1 MKLPLKWLADYV
13 DIGNPDIKTYCED
26 MTATGSKVEG
36 YEILGEDISNVVIGR
51 LEAIEKHPDADKL
64 VVCTVNVGKEA
75 PLQIVTGAKNVKE
88 GDVVPVALNGS
99 TLPGGIKIKTGKL
112 RGVKSEGMLC
122 SIDELN
128 LTTHDMPDAIEDGIC
143 ILPSDAPIGSD
154 IKDYLMLSDTVV
166 EFEITPNRPDC
177 LSVIGLARESA
188 VTVGAELKTRTPV
201 VENCSGKVED
211 YISVRVDEKELCP
224 RYTARVVHNV
234 KIEPSPLWMRSRLR
248 AAGVRPINNIVDI
261 TNYVMLEYGQPM
273 HAFDYKCLNGNQII
287 VRRASEGEIFKT
299 LDSNDRQLKDSMLV
313 IADAEKPVALAGIMG
328 GENSEITDETKT
340 VVFESANF
348 YGAGVRITS
357 RALGMRTE
365 SSGRF
370 EKGLDPELT
379 VDAVN
384 RACELVQLLGAG
396 TVAEGIIDVYG
407 DKKPETVI
415 KLNADKINEFL
426 GTSIPEADM
435 RATLEKL
442 CFRLD
447 GDDIHVPSYRSDVEC
462 MNDIA
467 EEVIRIYGYNNIEST
482 RFRTSA
488 AEGKLTPKQKYY
500 RGLCNTLCGMGMYE
514 IETFSFISPKYYDK
528 INLPES
534 AKLRKSVVISNPLGE
549 DTSVMRTTAIPS
561 MLEVLARNNNFNN
574 TDCSLYEMAKVYI
587 PREGIVTNNKGIP
600 GVLPEEK
607 IKVVIGTLK
616 GDFYSLKG
624 VVEAVLDYSGV
635 EGVEYEAVSSCPI
648 FHPGRCAKIMKDGV
662 EIGIFGQVNYAVC
675 ENYSI
680 DRPVF
685 LADLDFDSLLENAGK
700 TAQYKPLPKFPAVTR
715 DFSFMCDVDLEAA
728 KIEKVMKKSLGKL
741 LDGYNLFDIY
751 IGEQTGGKKSI
762 SYSVMLRAAD
772 RTLTAE
778 ETDSACAKML
788 RALNE
793 ELGIT
798 IRT

>member
-13 DIGNPDIKTYCED
+13 DIGNPDIKEYCED

-36 YEILGEDISNVVIGR
+36 YEVLAENISNVVVGHI
-51 LEAIEKHPDADKL
+51 LNIEKHPDADKL
-64 VVCTVNVGKEA
+64 VVCSVDTGADA
-75 PLQIVTGAKNVKE
+75 PLQIVTGAKNVKA
-88 GDVVPVALNGS
+88 GDKVPVALNGS
-99 TLPGGIKIKTGKL
+99 TLPGGVKIKTGKL

-122 SIDELN
+122 SIGELD
-128 LTTHDMPDAIEDGIC
+128 LTTHDMPDAIEDGIL
-143 ILPSDAPIGSD
+143 ILPSDAPVGTD
-154 IKDYLMLSDTVV
+154 IKEYLMLSDTVV

-188 VTVGAELKTRTPV
+188 VTVGAELKTRTPK
-201 VENCSGKVED
+201 VENCEGNVND
-211 YISVRVDEKELCP
+211 YISVRVDEPELCP

-273 HAFDYKCLNGNQII
+273 HAFDYKCLDGNQIV
-287 VRRASEGEIFKT
+287 VRCAEDGEIFKT
-299 LDSNDRQLKDSMLV
+299 LDSNDRQLKSSMLV
-313 IADAEKPVALAGIMG
+313 IADANKPVALAGIMG
-328 GENSEITDETKT
+328 GENSEITDDTKT

-379 VDAVN
+379 LDAVN
-384 RACELVQLLGAG
+384 RACELVQMLNAG
-396 TVAEGIIDVYG
+396 TVADGIIDVYG
-407 DKKPETVI
+407 GKKPETVI
-415 KLNADKINEFL
+415 KLNAERINEFL
-426 GTSIPEADM
+426 GTSIPEEDM

-447 GDDIHVPSYRSDVEC
+447 GDNIYVPSYRSDVEC

-467 EEVIRIYGYNNIEST
+467 EEVIRIYGYNKIEST
-482 RFRTSA
+482 RFRTA
-488 AEGKLTPKQKYY
+488 ATEGKLSQKQKYY
-500 RGLCNTLCGMGMYE
+500 RDLCSALCGMGLYE

-528 INLPES
+528 IALAENSPI
-534 AKLRKSVVISNPLGE
+534 RKSVVISNPLGE

-561 MLEVLARNNNFNN
+561 MLEVIARNNNYNN
-574 TDCSLYEMAKVYI
+574 SDCALYEMAKVYI
-587 PREGIVTNNKGIP
+587 PREGIVTNDKGIP
-600 GVLPEEK
+600 GTLPNEK
-607 IKVVIGTLK
+607 TKVVIGTLK

-624 VVEAVLDYSGV
+624 IVEAILDFTAIDD
-635 EGVEYEAVSSCPI
+635 VEYEAVTTCPI
-648 FHPGRCAKIMKDGV
+648 FHSGRCAKVMKNG
-662 EIGIFGQVNYAVC
+662 EELAIFGQISYEVA

-680 DRPVF
+680 DKPVY
-685 LADLDFDSLLENAGK
+685 LADIDFDKLLEYAGK
-700 TAQYKPLPKFPAVTR
+700 TSQYKPLPKFPAVTR
-715 DFSFMCDVDLEAA
+715 DFSFMCDVELEAA
-728 KIEKVMKKSLGKL
+728 KIEKVIKKSLGKL
-741 LDGYNLFDIY
+741 LDGYKLFDIY
-751 IGEQTGGKKSI
+751 IGAQTGGKKSI
-762 SYSVMLRAAD
+762 SYSVSLRASD

-778 ETDSACAKML
+778 ETDNACAKML
-788 RALNE
+788 DALNK

-798 IRT
+798 IRS

>member
-13 DIGNPDIKTYCED
+13 DIGNPDIKDYCEK

-36 YEILGEDISNVVIGR
+36 FEILGEDISNVVVGKIN
-51 LEAIEKHPDADKL
+51 AISKHPNADKL
-64 VVCTVNVGKEA
+64 VVCSIDVGEA
-75 PLQIVTGAKNVKE
+75 EPLQIVTGAKNVNV
-88 GDVVPVALNGS
+88 GDKVPVALNGAN
-99 TLPGGIKIKTGKL
+99 LPGGVKIKTGKL
-112 RGVKSEGMLC
+112 RGETSQGMLC
-122 SIDELN
+122 SIGELN
-128 LTTHDMPDAIEDGIC
+128 LTTHDMPGAVEDGIL
-143 ILPSDAPIGSD
+143 ILPTDAPIGTD
-154 IKDYLMLSDTVV
+154 IKEYLMLSDTVV

-188 VTVGAELKTRTPV
+188 VTMDSELKLRTP
-201 VENCSGKVED
+201 EIKACDGKIED
-211 YISVRVDEKELCP
+211 YISVRVDEPTLCP
-224 RYTARVVHNV
+224 RYTAKVVHNV

-273 HAFDYKCLNGNQII
+273 HAFDYKCLDGKQIV
-287 VRRASEGEIFKT
+287 VRCADEGEIFKT
-299 LDSNDRQLKDSMLV
+299 LDSNDRHLKSSMLV

-328 GENSEITDETKT
+328 GENSEITDDTKT

-379 VDAVN
+379 MDAVN

-396 TVAEGIIDVYG
+396 TVAEGTIDIYPE
-407 DKKPETVI
+407 KKAETVI
-415 KLNADKINEFL
+415 KLEPERISNFL
-426 GTSIPEADM
+426 GTYISEADM

-447 GDDIHVPSYRSDVEC
+447 GDKIYVPSYRSDVEC

-467 EEVIRIYGYNNIEST
+467 EEVIRIYGYNKIEST

-488 AEGKLTPKQKYY
+488 AEGKLTPKQRYY
-500 RGLCNTLCGMGMYE
+500 RGLCTALCGMGLNE
-514 IETFSFISPKYYDK
+514 IQTFSFISPKYYDK
-528 INLPES
+528 INLPEES
-534 AKLRKSVVISNPLGE
+534 VIRKSVVISNPLGE

-561 MLEVLARNNNFNN
+561 MLEVIARNNNYNN
-574 TDCSLYEMAKVYI
+574 TDASLYEMAKVYI
-587 PREGIVTNNKGIP
+587 PREGIVTNDKGIP
-600 GVLPEEK
+600 GTLPEEK
-607 IKVVIGTLK
+607 TKVVIGTLK
-616 GDFYSLKG
+616 GDFYALKG
-624 VVEAVLDYSGV
+624 IVEAVVEFTGV
-635 EGVEYEAVSSCPI
+635 KDVEFEAVTTCPI
-648 FHPGRCAKIMKDGV
+648 FHPGRCAKIVKDGI
-662 EIGIFGQVNYAVC
+662 ELGIFGQVSYGVC

-680 DRPVF
+680 DKPVF
-685 LADLDFDSLLENAGK
+685 VADLDFELLLANAGDV
-700 TAQYKPLPKFPAVTR
+700 AQYKPLPKFPAVTR

-728 KIEKVMKKSLGKL
+728 KIEKVIKKSLGKL
-741 LDGYNLFDIY
+741 LDGVKLFDIY
-751 IGEQTGGKKSI
+751 IGAQTGGKKSI
-762 SYSVMLRAAD
+762 SYSVSLRAPD

-778 ETDSACAKML
+778 ETEAAISKML
-788 RALNE
+788 ANLDK

-798 IRT
+798 IRS

>member
-13 DIGNPDIKTYCED
+13 DIGNPDIKEYCED

-36 YEILGEDISNVVIGR
+36 YEILGENISNVVVGKINS
-51 LEAIEKHPDADKL
+51 IEKHPNADKL
-64 VVCTVNVGKEA
+64 VVCSIDVGAEA
-75 PLQIVTGAKNVKE
+75 SLQIVTGAKNVNP
-88 GDVVPVALNGS
+88 GDKVPVALNGAN
-99 TLPGGIKIKTGKL
+99 LPGGVKIKTGKL
-112 RGVKSEGMLC
+112 RGEKSEGMLC
-122 SIDELN
+122 SIGELD
-128 LTTHDMPDAIEDGIC
+128 LTTHDMPGAVEDGIL
-143 ILPSDAPIGSD
+143 ILPEDAPLGVD
-154 IKDYLMLSDTVV
+154 IKEYLMLSDTVV

-188 VTVGAELKTRTPV
+188 VTVGADLKLRTPEV
-201 VENCSGKVED
+201 KNCEGKVED
-211 YISVRVDEKELCP
+211 YISVRVDEPELCP

-273 HAFDYKCLNGNQII
+273 HAFDYKCLDGKQIV
-287 VRRASEGEIFKT
+287 VRCADEGEIFKT
-299 LDSNDRQLKDSMLV
+299 LDSNDRQLKSSMLV
-313 IADAEKPVALAGIMG
+313 IADANKPVALAGVMG
-328 GENSEITDETKT
+328 GENSEITDDTKT

-379 VDAVN
+379 LEAVD

-396 TVAEGIIDVYG
+396 TVAEGIIDVYNG
-407 DKKPETVI
+407 KKEQTVI
-415 KLNADKINEFL
+415 KLEPKRISDFL
-426 GTSIPEADM
+426 GTYISEEDM

-442 CFRLD
+442 CFKLD
-447 GDDIHVPSYRSDVEC
+447 GDKIYVPSYRSDVEC

-467 EEVIRIYGYNNIEST
+467 EEVIRIYGYNKIEST

-488 AEGKLTPKQKYY
+488 AEGKLTPKQRYF
-500 RGLCNTLCGMGMYE
+500 RGICTALCGMGLDE
-514 IETFSFISPKYYDK
+514 IQTFSFISPKYYDK
-528 INLPES
+528 INLPADS
-534 AKLRKSVVISNPLGE
+534 VIRKSVVISNPLGE

-574 TDCSLYEMAKVYI
+574 TECSIYEMAKVYI
-587 PREGIVTNNKGIP
+587 PREGIVTNDKGIP

-607 IKVVIGTLK
+607 TKIVIGTLK
-616 GDFYSLKG
+616 GDFYALKG
-624 VVEAVLDYSGV
+624 IVEAVIAYTGIDD
-635 EGVEYEAVSSCPI
+635 VEYEAVTSCPI
-648 FHPGRCAKIMKDGV
+648 FHPGRCAKIMKDGK
-662 EIGIFGQVNYAVC
+662 ELGIFGQVNYDVC

-685 LADLDFDSLLENAGK
+685 VADLDFELLLENTGAV
-700 TAQYKPLPKFPAVTR
+700 AQYKPLPKFPAVTR

-741 LDGYNLFDIY
+741 LDSIKLFDIY
-751 IGEQTGGKKSI
+751 IGAQTGGKKSI
-762 SYSVMLRAAD
+762 SYSVSLRTQD

-778 ETDSACAKML
+778 ETDAALAKML
-788 RALNE
+788 DALDK
-793 ELGIT
+793 ELGVT
-798 IRT
+798 IRS